1 MGRTSGG
8 VEARDSSIRLNFT
21 LDGKRQR
28 PTLMMNGKVM
38 APTPA
43 NLKYAHRLIAEICER
58 IRTGTFSMA
67 EYFPASGMQTA
78 ITVSGW
84 LETWLKTKRIEKSSR
99 SGYKA
104 ATRFWTAAAVDEKG
118 NALGPMTL
126 RAVKHSHILTCIAN
140 RPDLSGKTINN
151 YVSVLRAAF
160 ELAMTDKMVTSN
172 PAEGVPRANYQKP
185 LPDPFSSEETDAII
199 GEAARAYSGNI
210 HNMVEAWFW
219 TGLRTSEI
227 LGLEWKNVDFLSA
240 KMLVATVLVEGEEK
254 DRTKTSIARLVNL
267 NSRAVAALQRQRELT
282 QIRGGRVF
290 QDPRYSEDWLNG
302 KAFLKLYW
310 APMLKRLGIRYR
322 RPYNMRHSYAT
333 AMLMAGMKPAF
344 CAKQLGHSVEVFL
357 RTYAKWM
364 DGDANDMEMARLE
377 TVLSPGRPRNK
388 KESRKLL

>member
-8 VEARDSSIRLNFT
+8 VEARDKSIRLNFT

-28 PTLMMNGKVM
+28 PTLMINGEPM
-38 APTPA
+38 RPTPA
-43 NLKYAHRLIAEICER
+43 NLKYAHRLITEICER

-67 EYFPASGMQTA
+67 EYFPASGMQTI
-78 ITVSGW
+78 ITVTSW
-84 LETWLKTKRIEKSSR
+84 METWLNTKRIEKSSR

-104 ATRFWTAAAVDEKG
+104 AVRFWSAATVDDKG
-118 NALGPMTL
+118 TPLGSMTL
-126 RAVKHSHILTCIAN
+126 RAVRHSYVLTCIAN

-160 ELAMTDKMVTSN
+160 DLAVTEKMVVSN
-172 PAEGVPRANYQKP
+172 PVEGVPHANYQKP
-185 LPDPFSSEETDAII
+185 LPDPFSREETNLII
-199 GEAARAYSGNI
+199 GEAARSYSGNI

-240 KMLVATVLVEGEEK
+240 KLLVATVLVEGEEK
-254 DRTKTSIARLVNL
+254 DRTKTSTARLVNL
-267 NSRAVAALQRQRELT
+267 NSRAVTALQRQRELT

-333 AMLMAGMKPAF
+333 SMLMAGMKPAF
-344 CAKQLGHSVEVFL
+344 CAKQLGHTVEMFL

-364 DGDANDMEMARLE
+364 DGDENDMEMARLE
-377 TVLSPGRPRNK
+377 TSLSPESPRKNIK
-388 KESRKLL
+388 TRKPL